1 MLALSFLLMI
11 GVTLIA
17 EGLELH
23 IPKGYLYFAMG
34 FSGLVETLNI
44 VAGHRKV
51 AADPSLTSDVEKTSA
66 KTIKSCGKKL

>member
-1 MLALSFLLMI
+1 MV

-17 EGLELH
+17 KGLELH

-44 VAGHRKV
+44 VAGNRKV
-51 AADPSLTSDVEKTSA
+51 AVASSLTTEVETRLPRS
-66 KTIKSCGKKL
+66 